1 MHQRNTG
8 RARADRP
15 GSLRLQTQI
24 SKSDIQIRLS
34 LLPKPQRFTAQ
45 KKVLEKSVYFVWLW
59 VDTNRQGTMM
69 RVSDEQQP
77 TKEHE
82 DDN

>member
-45 KKVLEKSVYFVWLW
+45 KKVLEKSVYFVWL
-59 VDTNRQGTMM
+59 
-69 RVSDEQQP
+69 
-77 TKEHE
+77 
-82 DDN
+82 